1 MFYSPSLNIFV
12 NPVLKD
18 DYINANSWPDD
29 ALAVSDDVYNEFAI
43 NTPPDGKIRVAGEN
57 GLPTWAQIPP
67 PSYEELIQQAESER
81 QLLLNQANEYMN
93 SKQWPG
99 KAAIGRLKDEEL
111 AQYNLWLDY
120 LDALE
125 LVDTSSAPD
134 IEWPTP
140 PVTQAS

>member
-1 MFYSPSLNIFV
+1 MPVSRNRCIFLNV
-12 NPVLKD
+12 GLGEAAKR
-18 DYINANSWPDD
+18 
-29 ALAVSDDVYNEFAI
+29 DVGTGDN
-43 NTPPDGKIRVAGEN
+43 
-57 GLPTWAQIPP
+57 QIPDMGAFA
-67 PSYEELIQQAESER
+67 SGSGWFQV
-81 QLLLNQANEYMN
+81 NEYTH

-99 KAAIGRLKDEEL
+99 KAAIGRLKGEEL

-140 PVTQAS
+140 PAVQAR